1 MTLDLELYKVAGLR
15 PATYGQS
22 LHPLFLCTLN
32 CEEVSSL
39 REFAELMLV
48 AIVAWGSY
56 ALIVALEEG
65 LSEWLTKR
73 VLQKGQLADSEDDE
87 VEGCGGRVVE
97 DLGEEPKELNRYV
110 HLRSRYRRNRRQARH
125 R

>member
-1 MTLDLELYKVAGLR
+1 M
-15 PATYGQS
+15 
-22 LHPLFLCTLN
+22 
-32 CEEVSSL
+32 
-39 REFAELMLV
+39 REFAELTLV

-73 VLQKGQLADSEDDE
+73 VLQKGQLVDSEDDKAG
-87 VEGCGGRVVE
+87 GCGGRVGE
-97 DLGEEPKELNRYV
+97 DLGEASEGLNRYA
-110 HLRSRYRRNRRQARH
+110 HLRSRYRSRRRWAR

>member
-1 MTLDLELYKVAGLR
+1 
-15 PATYGQS
+15 
-22 LHPLFLCTLN
+22 
-32 CEEVSSL
+32 
-39 REFAELMLV
+39 MLV

-110 HLRSRYRRNRRQARH
+110 HLRSRYRRNRCQARRQYGMDPGYTWVFLGFAH
-125 R
+125 TLYSREPADGFATRVRVTCTHVFADG

>member
-1 MTLDLELYKVAGLR
+1 MRD
-15 PATYGQS
+15 
-22 LHPLFLCTLN
+22 
-32 CEEVSSL
+32 
-39 REFAELMLV
+39 FAELTLV

-56 ALIVALEEG
+56 ALIMTLAEG

-73 VLQKGQLADSEDDE
+73 VLQKGQLVDSEDDE
-87 VEGCGGRVVE
+87 VGGCDCQVVE

-110 HLRSRYRRNRRQARH
+110 HLRSRCRRNRRQARH

>member
-1 MTLDLELYKVAGLR
+1 M
-15 PATYGQS
+15 
-22 LHPLFLCTLN
+22 
-32 CEEVSSL
+32 

-73 VLQKGQLADSEDDE
+73 VLQKGQLVDSEDDAL
-87 VEGCGGRVVE
+87 EGCGGREVE
-97 DLGEEPKELNRYV
+97 GLGEEPKELNCYAY
-110 HLRSRYRRNRRQARH
+110 LRSRYRSRRRQAHH

>member
-1 MTLDLELYKVAGLR
+1 M
-15 PATYGQS
+15 
-22 LHPLFLCTLN
+22 
-32 CEEVSSL
+32 

-56 ALIVALEEG
+56 ALIIALEEG

-73 VLQKGQLADSEDDE
+73 VLRKGQLVACDDE
-87 VEGCGGRVVE
+87 VEGCGCHVVE
-97 DLGEEPKELNRYV
+97 DLGEEPEELNRYV
-110 HLRSRYRRNRRQARH
+110 RLRSRYRSRRRQARH

>member
-1 MTLDLELYKVAGLR
+1 M
-15 PATYGQS
+15 
-22 LHPLFLCTLN
+22 
-32 CEEVSSL
+32 

-56 ALIVALEEG
+56 ALIIALAEG

-73 VLQKGQLADSEDDE
+73 VAQKGQLADSEDDE

-110 HLRSRYRRNRRQARH
+110 HLRSRYRSRRRQARH

>member
-1 MTLDLELYKVAGLR
+1 M
-15 PATYGQS
+15 
-22 LHPLFLCTLN
+22 
-32 CEEVSSL
+32 

-56 ALIVALEEG
+56 ALIVALGEG

-97 DLGEEPKELNRYV
+97 DLGEEPKELNCYAY
-110 HLRSRYRRNRRQARH
+110 LRSRYRRNRRQARH

>member
-1 MTLDLELYKVAGLR
+1 M
-15 PATYGQS
+15 
-22 LHPLFLCTLN
+22 
-32 CEEVSSL
+32 
-39 REFAELMLV
+39 REFAELTLV

-73 VLQKGQLADSEDDE
+73 VLQKGQLVDSEDDKAG
-87 VEGCGGRVVE
+87 GCDCHVVE
-97 DLGEEPKELNRYV
+97 DLGKEPEELNRYACI
-110 HLRSRYRRNRRQARH
+110 RSYYRSNRRQAR